1 LKQFLKFAFVG
12 SIGFLVDALLL
23 LIFVYKLN
31 IDISISRIFS
41 FFFAV
46 LITWFLNRKFT
57 FSQDSKFKKRKE
69 YIYYFSIQSTGALLN
84 YIIFIVL
91 VYSSKIFED
100 YLILALALASIIVMF
115 FNFFMV
121 KRIYFEFKNY

>member
-1 LKQFLKFAFVG
+1 LKQFFKFGFVG
-12 SIGFLVDALLL
+12 GIGFLVDALLL

-69 YIYYFSIQSTGALLN
+69 YIYYVSIQSIGALLN

-121 KRIYFEFKNY
+121 KKKIYNH